1 MTWKAGINSVLSTF
15 ALLCV
20 LQLAPLA
27 SGGVLEISTVRLLVA
42 ALGLFFAIGA
52 WRRDFWGFIGVLAVC
67 ATAAAFDVLLVAA
80 KGTVDPILVLNALF
94 YSAVGA
100 ALYTARREFRRGP

>member
-20 LQLAPLA
+20 LHLAPLA
-27 SGGVLEISTVRLLVA
+27 SAGGLEISAFRLLVA

-52 WRRDFWGFIGVLAVC
+52 WRRDFWGFIGVLATC
-67 ATAAAFDVLLVAA
+67 ATAAAFDVFLVAA
-80 KGTVDPILVLNALF
+80 TGTVDPILVLHALL
-94 YSAVGA
+94 YGAVGA
-100 ALYTARREFRRGP
+100 ALYTARREFR